1 MNAGGPGSS
10 GPPYIGDTMHMTTRA
25 IVLREVNYKESD
37 KILTLLTETVGKQ
50 TVSARGCRKKG
61 SGIAA
66 ACQLLVCSEFTLYE
80 YQGRW
85 AVKEAA
91 SQQQFWKV
99 RGDLDKLALA
109 SYFAELTETL
119 TQEDIPSPEMMSLLL
134 NSLYA
139 LDTLDKPR
147 DQVKAAFELRAL
159 ALAGYE
165 PLLDACAVCGQEP
178 EQPMLHLSEGV
189 LHCAHCRAEVG
200 EGISMPVTRAALA
213 AMRHVAYGDPKRLFS
228 FLLDEA
234 SQSQMCDLCEAYLV
248 TQLERGFRTLD
259 FYKQMRSE
267 R

>member
-1 MNAGGPGSS
+1 M
-10 GPPYIGDTMHMTTRA
+10 
-25 IVLREVNYKESD
+25 
-37 KILTLLTETVGKQ
+37 
-50 TVSARGCRKKG
+50 
-61 SGIAA
+61 
-66 ACQLLVCSEFTLYE
+66 
-80 YQGRW
+80 
-85 AVKEAA
+85 KEAA

-119 TQEDIPSPEMMSLLL
+119 TQEDIPSPEMMSLML